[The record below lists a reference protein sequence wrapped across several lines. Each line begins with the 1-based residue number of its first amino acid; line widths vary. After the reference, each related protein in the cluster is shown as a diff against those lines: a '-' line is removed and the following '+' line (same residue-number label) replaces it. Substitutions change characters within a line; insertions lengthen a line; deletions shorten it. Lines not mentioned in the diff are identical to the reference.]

1 MRKHVH
7 VLIGWHNPRII
18 QGFCRY
24 AHEANWHLDTLSLMA
39 GLIPRNRRGH
49 GVLMTNPH
57 TPETK
62 RLILDLIASK
72 IPCVLHGLNELGI
85 DIPTSATDE
94 EMIGQLAAEHLL
106 EHGHKNFGVLM
117 SGNSEHARSRFAGF
131 SRTIKAKGYNVHVLH
146 FRSSRLDSLVAWLM
160 TELATLPR
168 PLGLFA
174 IDDILAA
181 EAIEAAHENGWR
193 VPEDLAVVGVGNIPA
208 ACQYSRLPI
217 SSVAMPTEE
226 QAYQAARM
234 LDDLMHRRRLP
245 CRHHVLPPTEVIT
258 RASSDYLAVTHA
270 KVRKAVD
277 YIKLHALHRELP
289 LPVIAEISG
298 ASLSNLYNLFRKEL
312 NATPA
317 EIILRF
323 RLEAVHHLVLST
335 EQKIGAIAEACGFAS
350 LRTLQRCYYNKYGM
364 YPTQTRSNQSPAVL
378 AEKYRL

>member
-7 VLIGWHNPRII
+7 VLIGWQNPRII

-24 AHEANWHLDTLSLMA
+24 AHEANWHLDTLSLMT
-39 GLIPRNRRGH
+39 GIIPRERRGD
-49 GVLMTNPH
+49 GVLMTNAH
-57 TPETK
+57 TPEMK
-62 RLILDLIASK
+62 RLMLDLVASK
-72 IPCVLHGLNELGI
+72 IPCVLHGPNELGV
-85 DIPTSATDE
+85 DIPTSETDE

-106 EHGHKNFGVLM
+106 EHGHKKFAVFF
-117 SGNSEHARSRFAGF
+117 SGNSEHARSRFNGF
-131 SRTIKAKGYNVHVLH
+131 SRAVAVHGYPVHNLH
-146 FRSSRLDSLVAWLM
+146 FRSSRLDSLGAWLM
-160 TELATLPR
+160 AELTTLPR

-174 IDDILAA
+174 IDDTLAA
-181 EAIEAAHENGWR
+181 EAIEAAHDSGWR

-234 LDDLMHRRRLP
+234 LDDLMHKRPLAS
-245 CRHHVLPPTEVIT
+245 RHHVLPPTELIP
-258 RASSDYLAVTHA
+258 RASSDYLAITHPQVKRA
-270 KVRKAVD
+270 ID
-277 YIKLHALHRELP
+277 HIKLHAFRRELP
-289 LPVIAEISG
+289 LSVLAEISG

-312 NATPA
+312 HATPA

-323 RLEAVHHLVLST
+323 RLEEAHHLVLST

-364 YPTQTRSNQSPAVL
+364 YPTQTRSSQPPAGL
-378 AEKYRL
+378 I